1 MAACLA
7 LHVVHHGFFDAL
19 ACQGAVYATQVQR
32 VPAGEPPG
40 VVVSLSPHHH
50 AVKHGELLLHG
61 RVGLETAVD
70 GDGEVREVAL
80 ELRGHGV
87 AQRRDLAVLLGRQTL
102 EPGIARM
109 HDEHAA
115 ARLGHGA
122 DEVAHETIVLALV
135 DAYAV
140 GAAGLPFAVLRGYI
154 GNDLPKVNPAI
165 KFITCPYTGE
175 RLATVPAIRPD
186 VTVIHAL
193 RADREGNVLLEG
205 ILGVQKEAVL
215 AAKRAIV
222 TVEEIVED
230 FGPRSPNAVI
240 LPSWTVNA
248 IAVVPGGAYPSYA
261 QGYYRRFNA
270 FYKQWDEIARDR
282 DSFLAWMKDNV
293 LGKKPEDFAQSV
305 RNLRVAA
312 R

>member
-102 EPGIARM
+102 EPGIACM

-140 GAAGLPFAVLRGYI
+140 LDRDGHAHCVHHGLDTVGHKLGLVHEAGAEGPALHALARAATVEVDLVVAPLLAQARAVRQVLR
-154 GNDLPKVNPAI
+154 
-165 KFITCPYTGE
+165 
-175 RLATVPAIRPD
+175 LAAAQLQRHGVFRRIEAQVPRHIAMQQ
-186 VTVIHAL
+186 
-193 RADREGNVLLEG
+193 RARGHH
-205 ILGVQKEAVL
+205 LGVEQGVVRQQAV
-215 AAKRAIV
+215 
-222 TVEEIVED
+222 
-230 FGPRSPNAVI
+230 
-240 LPSWTVNA
+240 
-248 IAVVPGGAYPSYA
+248 
-261 QGYYRRFNA
+261 Q
-270 FYKQWDEIARDR
+270 
-282 DSFLAWMKDNV
+282 
-293 LGKKPEDFAQSV
+293 
-305 RNLRVAA
+305 VAA
-312 R
+312 VAVGPVEHGGDGHAPRVGLCVLWHADSGGGNCTAVTWVRSLVSGV